1 MLKRVIKLLISLL
14 FFAASSIADVIRR
27 MMGRSPTRNA
37 VVLYYHGIPS
47 GQRANFARQL
57 DMLLRWATPIAA
69 DLKSIPASGKR
80 CAAVTFD
87 DGLHSFAHNA
97 LPELEK
103 RNITASLFVVAGKLG
118 CYPDWSERVRTQT
131 SDREPLLTAQDL
143 RNLPGSIA
151 IGSHTL
157 THPVLTRIPAA
168 LAMHELSESRLHL
181 RKILGR
187 EITLFSFPHGD
198 FDEELIESARAAGY
212 ERVFT
217 IQPKLG
223 YPEEF
228 VIGRVSVDPADWRL
242 EFLLKLCGS
251 YRWLAPAS
259 TFLKSLKYGAGRLA
273 LRLQTD
279 ERVAK

>member
-1 MLKRVIKLLISLL
+1 
-14 FFAASSIADVIRR
+14 
-27 MMGRSPTRNA
+27 MGRSPTPKA
-37 VVLYYHGIPS
+37 IVLYYHGIPS
-47 GQRANFARQL
+47 DQRANFARQM
-57 DMLLRWATPIAA
+57 DTLLRWATPVSA
-69 DLKSIPASGKR
+69 DFKSIPADGTP

-87 DGLHSFAHNA
+87 DGLQSFALNA

-103 RNITASLFVVAGKLG
+103 RDIPASLFVVAGKLG

-131 SDREPLLTAQDL
+131 SYREPMLTEQEL
-143 RNLPGSIA
+143 RQIPGSIT

-157 THPVLTRIPAA
+157 THPVLTQIGEAEARQQLIDSRIQ
-168 LAMHELSESRLHL
+168 LQN
-181 RKILGR
+181 ILGR
-187 EITLFSFPHGD
+187 EVTLFSFPHGAFND
-198 FDEELIESARAAGY
+198 DLIESARAAGY

-223 YPEEF
+223 FPDEF

-242 EFLLKLCGS
+242 EFLLKLCGA

-259 TFLKSLKYGAGRLA
+259 TLKRKVFKSLKHSAGKLA

-279 ERVAK
+279 ERTAK